1 MVMRRRMMMRK
12 SAVTDLPRPANP
24 PHLDSL
30 VVHSGNATVSQHKP
44 HLDDVV
50 NGKAVLC
57 GSPKSIG
64 ATAQKVSTHPDGEAL
79 PVNHGVLLRWDQRQH
94 PAPRAA
100 WSQDCCNACS
110 ALLRLDQLDLVQAPQ
125 VQVNS
130 TILRFSRFMN
140 RSILWNLEA
149 GAGVTMPS
157 APHTQLELVPDGEL
171 NNP

>member
-1 MVMRRRMMMRK
+1 MIRK
-12 SAVTDLPRPANP
+12 GAVTDLPRPANP

-30 VVHSGNATVSQHKP
+30 VVHSGDATISQHNP

-94 PAPRAA
+94 PAPGAA
-100 WSQDCCNACS
+100 WAQDCCNACP
-110 ALLRLDQLDLVQAPQ
+110 AFLRLDQLDLVQAPQ

-130 TILRFSRFMN
+130 TILRFS
-140 RSILWNLEA
+140 
-149 GAGVTMPS
+149 
-157 APHTQLELVPDGEL
+157 
-171 NNP
+171 

>member
-1 MVMRRRMMMRK
+1 MMRK

-30 VVHSGNATVSQHKP
+30 VVHSGNAAVRQHKP

-57 GSPKSIG
+57 GGPKSIG

-94 PAPRAA
+94 PAPRATWA
-100 WSQDCCNACS
+100 QDCCNACS
-110 ALLRLDQLDLVQAPQ
+110 AFLRLDQLDLVQAPQ

-130 TILRFSRFMN
+130 TILRFS
-140 RSILWNLEA
+140 
-149 GAGVTMPS
+149 
-157 APHTQLELVPDGEL
+157 
-171 NNP
+171 

>member
-1 MVMRRRMMMRK
+1 MMRK

-30 VVHSGNATVSQHKP
+30 VVHSGDATISQHKP

-50 NGKAVLC
+50 NGEAVLC

-94 PAPRAA
+94 PAPGAA
-100 WSQDCCNACS
+100 WAQDCCNACS
-110 ALLRLDQLDLVQAPQ
+110 AFLRLDQLDLVQAPQ

-130 TILRFSRFMN
+130 TILRFS
-140 RSILWNLEA
+140 
-149 GAGVTMPS
+149 
-157 APHTQLELVPDGEL
+157 
-171 NNP
+171 